1 MHTIRRNYV
10 IDLLKFIFSIVIV
23 LYHINTLDLQP
34 RGGGYLIAKSGFIAV
49 EFFFIVSGYLLAQ
62 STDRQTDR
70 QTDSFCIIYMAKI
83 QLSSYIIK

>member
-1 MHTIRRNYV
+1 MRGDEMHTIRRNYV

-70 QTDSFCIIYMAKI
+70 QTTFV
-83 QLSSYIIK
+83 

>member
-62 STDRQTDR
+62 STDRQTDN
-70 QTDSFCIIYMAKI
+70 FCIIYMAKI
-83 QLSSYIIK
+83 QLSSFIIK